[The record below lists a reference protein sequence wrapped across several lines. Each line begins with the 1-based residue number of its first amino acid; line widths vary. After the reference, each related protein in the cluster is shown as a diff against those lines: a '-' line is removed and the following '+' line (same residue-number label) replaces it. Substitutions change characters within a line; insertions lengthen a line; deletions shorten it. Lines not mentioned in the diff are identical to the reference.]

1 MKNLILVMAFF
12 MSLALGIQARGQEG
26 QTVLRGKVLC
36 RGAAVPYASLQLQG
50 TSIGVASNDAGE
62 YELKLPEGKGNDT
75 ILVRSVGYEPVKIA
89 VAELAAKGVV
99 RLEEQTLTLRE
110 VEVKSYRSAQHLL
123 EAAVRRIDSNY
134 CQQTSWST
142 FFYRDWRAV
151 DGELYLFDEAVFSV
165 RRKSYAQY
173 ADKRGYLFAND
184 RREMGTNYKTLLR
197 HRLVVYDRTLLEG
210 KVNDP
215 AGVSEMMEYAD
226 NEDFYDPVSTP
237 QASFALSRRTLAQHK
252 FEPLMEFVADGEL
265 YYLVRSV
272 GPGHITQAK
281 VRYEYTIRKSD
292 LAIVAITAAHSI
304 DNMMAGDDAW
314 VNMDYS
320 RMAIDKDS
328 SAWSYDVREGRYTL
342 THYYNS
348 RELHLGTGD
357 RWRFVPQQGWQR
369 CVDWTLTDFS
379 LQTPASDG
387 EVLKARPQN
396 LAGAF
401 GESNYDADYWG
412 HYNRV
417 LIDSLPL
424 QLLREKLLKIKGNEK
439 N

>member
-1 MKNLILVMAFF
+1 MERIFRILVVVF
-12 MSLALGIQARGQEG
+12 LLVPGGDVLGQEG
-26 QTVLRGKVLC
+26 PTVLRGRVEC

-62 YELKLPEGKGNDT
+62 FELKLPAGTEIDT
-75 ILVRSVGYEPVKIA
+75 VVVRSVGYVPVKVA
-89 VAELAAKGVV
+89 VGELAARGVV
-99 RLEEQTLTLRE
+99 RLEEQAVTLRA
-110 VEVKSYRSAQHLL
+110 VEVKSWRSAQHLL

-151 DGELYLFDEAVFSV
+151 DGELYLFDEAVLSV

-173 ADKRGYLFAND
+173 ADKRGYHFAND
-184 RREMGTNYKTLLR
+184 RREMATNYKTLLR

-215 AGVSEMMEYAD
+215 AGVNEMMEYAD
-226 NEDFYDPVSTP
+226 NEDFYDPMSTP

-252 FEPLMEFVADGEL
+252 FEPLQEFVADGEVF
-265 YYLVRSV
+265 YLVRSV
-272 GPGHITQAK
+272 GPGHISQAK
-281 VRYEYTIRKSD
+281 VHYEYTIRKSD

-304 DNMMAGDDAW
+304 DNMMASDDAW
-314 VNMDYS
+314 VNMDFS

-348 RELHLGTGD
+348 RTLHLGTGD

-369 CVDWTLTDFS
+369 CVDWTLTDFG
-379 LQTPASDG
+379 LQAPASAG

-401 GESNYDADYWG
+401 GESDYNADFWG
-412 HYNRV
+412 HYNTV

-424 QLLREKLLKIKGNEK
+424 RLLKEKLSKIKRDEK

>member
-1 MKNLILVMAFF
+1 MERIFRILVVVF
-12 MSLALGIQARGQEG
+12 LLVPDGDVLGQEDP
-26 QTVLRGKVLC
+26 TVLRGRVEC

-62 YELKLPEGKGNDT
+62 FELKLPAGTESDT
-75 ILVRSVGYEPVKIA
+75 VVVRSVGYVPVKVA
-89 VAELAAKGVV
+89 VGELAARGVV
-99 RLEEQTLTLRE
+99 RLEEQAVTLRA
-110 VEVKSYRSAQHLL
+110 VEVKSWRSAQHLL

-151 DGELYLFDEAVFSV
+151 DGELYLFDEAVLSV

-173 ADKRGYLFAND
+173 ADKRGYHFAND
-184 RREMGTNYKTLLR
+184 RREMATNYKTLLR

-215 AGVSEMMEYAD
+215 AGVNEMMEYAD

-252 FEPLMEFVADGEL
+252 FEPLQEFVADGEVF
-265 YYLVRSV
+265 YLVRSV
-272 GPGHITQAK
+272 GPGHISQAK
-281 VRYEYTIRKSD
+281 VHYEYTIRKSD

-304 DNMMAGDDAW
+304 DNMMASDDAW
-314 VNMDYS
+314 INMDFS
-320 RMAIDKDS
+320 RMSIDKDS

-348 RELHLGTGD
+348 RTLHLGAGD

-369 CVDWTLTDFS
+369 CVDWTLTDFA
-379 LQTPASDG
+379 LQAPTSTG

-401 GESNYDADYWG
+401 GESDYNADFWG
-412 HYNRV
+412 HYNTV

-424 QLLREKLLKIKGNEK
+424 RLLKEKLSKIKRDEK

>member
-1 MKNLILVMAFF
+1 M
-12 MSLALGIQARGQEG
+12 
-26 QTVLRGKVLC
+26 VLRGKVVC
-36 RGAAVPYASLQLQG
+36 HGMAVPYATLQLEG
-50 TSIGVASNDAGE
+50 SSIGVAGNDAGE
-62 YELKLPEGKGNDT
+62 YELKVPSGTENDT
-75 ILVRSVGYEPVKIA
+75 VVVRSVGYVPKRLTVGALA
-89 VAELAAKGVV
+89 VNGVV
-99 RLEEQTLTLRE
+99 RLEEQAVSLRE

-123 EAAVRRIDSNY
+123 EAAVKRIDSNY

-151 DGELYLFDEAVFSV
+151 DGELYLFDEAVLGM
-165 RRKSYAQY
+165 RRKGYAQY
-173 ADKRGYLFAND
+173 ANKRGYHFDND

-197 HRLVVYDRTLLEG
+197 HRLVVYDRSLLEG

-252 FEPLMEFVADGEL
+252 FEPLKEFVADGEL
-265 YYLVRSV
+265 FYLIRSV

-281 VRYEYTIRKSD
+281 VRYEFTIRKSD

-304 DNMMAGDDAW
+304 DNMMASNDAW
-314 VNMDYS
+314 VNMDYT

-328 SAWSYDVREGRYTL
+328 SAWVYDVREGRYTL
-342 THYYNS
+342 THYYYS

-357 RWRFVPQQGWQR
+357 RWRLVPQQGWQR
-369 CVDWTLTDFS
+369 CVDWTLTDFA
-379 LQTPASDG
+379 LQAPAWRG
-387 EVLKARPQN
+387 EELKARPQDV
-396 LAGAF
+396 AGAF
-401 GESNYDADYWG
+401 GESDYDADYWG
-412 HYNRV
+412 HYNTV

-424 QLLREKLLKIKGNEK
+424 RLLKEKLSKIKRDERD
-439 N
+439 